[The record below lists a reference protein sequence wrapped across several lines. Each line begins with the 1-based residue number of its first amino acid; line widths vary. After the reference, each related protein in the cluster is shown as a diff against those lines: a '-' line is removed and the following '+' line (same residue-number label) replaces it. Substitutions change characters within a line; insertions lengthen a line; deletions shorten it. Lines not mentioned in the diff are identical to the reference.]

1 VKADVSQ
8 PGALEQ
14 RLERAVAE
22 VGGVDEG
29 PGLPREARTLRDTTL
44 RILGCWDP
52 LFARRVLL
60 LSYSTSPPK

>member
-1 VKADVSQ
+1 MPEVVKADVSQ

-29 PGLPREARTLRDTTL
+29 AALRGKDEAAGLVEGANPSL
-44 RILGCWDP
+44 
-52 LFARRVLL
+52 
-60 LSYSTSPPK
+60 